1 LQLHEYVTESTI
13 QDFVILNNHDLIKE
27 KYYIFLNTLKK
38 ADDEKHAKQTL
49 KHKQITESIE
59 ENF

>member
-13 QDFVILNNHDLIKE
+13 QDFVILNNYDLIKE
-27 KYYIFLNTLKK
+27 KYYIFLNTLKNTE
-38 ADDEKHAKQTL
+38 DEKHAKQTL
-49 KHKQITESIE
+49 KEQKAFK

>member
-27 KYYIFLNTLKK
+27 KYYIFLNTLKRTE
-38 ADDEKHAKQTL
+38 DEKHAKQTL
-49 KHKQITESIE
+49 KHKQRTESI
-59 ENF
+59 